1 MWTRES
7 LHDRPIGF
15 VGLGDMGGPIAYRI
29 AAAGFPLAVWSRG
42 VHSLTELS
50 GQPYVAMNS
59 LRELGRQCQV
69 VAICVFGDADVRD
82 VVLGA
87 DGLVGAMS
95 PHSVL
100 LIHSTVSVALCCEIA
115 AAGASRGVHVLDA
128 PVSGAR
134 AGAVNGTLTI
144 MVGGDPS
151 VRGRVTPL
159 LESYGQVIQWMG
171 PVGSGQKMKVLNNV
185 LGFANGELANIA
197 IETGVALGLDP
208 DSVVAVLESGS
219 AGSFALDSL
228 VHNLIPDPV
237 FTAHA
242 TTMIAKDTW
251 LFQELC
257 RGDELVPT
265 VLEQLAVERITHPV
279 PDVSLAIDQPAGAA
293 TRAEHTSF
301 PPDMGSGV
309 SQ

>member
-1 MWTRES
+1 
-7 LHDRPIGF
+7 
-15 VGLGDMGGPIAYRI
+15 
-29 AAAGFPLAVWSRG
+29 
-42 VHSLTELS
+42 
-50 GQPYVAMNS
+50 
-59 LRELGRQCQV
+59 
-69 VAICVFGDADVRD
+69 
-82 VVLGA
+82 
-87 DGLVGAMS
+87 
-95 PHSVL
+95 
-100 LIHSTVSVALCCEIA
+100 
-115 AAGASRGVHVLDA
+115 
-128 PVSGAR
+128 
-134 AGAVNGTLTI
+134 
-144 MVGGDPS
+144 

-242 TTMIAKDTW
+242 TTMIAKDTR

-257 RGDELVPT
+257 RGDELAPT

-293 TRAEHTSF
+293 PRAEHTSF
-301 PPDMGSGV
+301 PPDMGSDV